1 MQRNIRQDM
10 RDYLPRCY
18 DDFRVIM
25 NVVDRQADVMIAL
38 NDEAAR
44 TLGQVFAVSADRALP
59 RWERICGIK
68 PDETK
73 PLEVR
78 RAIVLSRL
86 QGAGTVT
93 VDVVRSLADTLYR
106 AATEVTEDFA
116 GGRVVVT
123 LVGKRGVAAEAEDVR
138 KELRELIPAHL
149 GIALEWTWLV
159 WDEFDEMT
167 WNQADG
173 FTWDDLEVY
182 MPNE

>member
-10 RDYLPRCY
+10 RDYLPRFY
-18 DDFRVIM
+18 DDFPVIL

-38 NDEAAR
+38 NEAAAE
-44 TLGQVFAVSADRALP
+44 TLAQAFVGSSDRDLP
-59 RWERICGIK
+59 RWERICGIT

-73 PLEVR
+73 PPDVR
-78 RAIVLSRL
+78 RAIVMSRL

-93 VDVVRSLADTLYR
+93 VEVVRRLADTLYG
-106 AATEVTEDFA
+106 AKTEVTEDFA

-149 GIALEWTWLV
+149 GIALEFTWFV
-159 WDEFDEMT
+159 WNEFDALT
-167 WNQADG
+167 WNEADA
-173 FTWDDLEVY
+173 FTWNELEVH
-182 MPNE
+182 MP